1 VVEAELSDIEP
12 VGGVSDGIVEDWRLS
27 VFARPLAHTEGLV
40 PAAVVLK
47 LQFVSDGE
55 LVAEMNLLPD
65 QALALAELVK
75 VAAGRV
81 AGGPPA

>member
-1 VVEAELSDIEP
+1 VSDIEP

-27 VFARPLAHTEGLV
+27 VFARPMAHTQGLV

-47 LQFVSDGE
+47 LRFVSDGE

-65 QALALAELVK
+65 EALALAELLT
-75 VAAGRV
+75 VAAARV
-81 AGGPPA
+81 TGGPPA